1 MQSGLIGQ
9 CDITVIKGK
18 NAPKPT
24 KKHHSATTSERSSR
38 ASYNAEMDKADEMV
52 KREGERDVGQ
62 PALKLC
68 PRCGSMDISARR
80 IDIPGF
86 APEVQ
91 VCNRCGFRSE
101 SAVEVPHPIEYV
113 EEVEED
119 ERLKPKIEEIEK
131 RLQDAVFLK
140 GGKKG
145 KEAKSGKQ
153 QGKQQSKLQAKP
165 QVKVQTAAK
174 SS

>member
-1 MQSGLIGQ
+1 
-9 CDITVIKGK
+9 
-18 NAPKPT
+18 
-24 KKHHSATTSERSSR
+24 
-38 ASYNAEMDKADEMV
+38 MDKADEMV
-52 KREGERDVGQ
+52 KAEGERDKGS

-131 RLQDAVFLK
+131 RLQNAAFLK
-140 GGKKG
+140 GDKKG
-145 KEAKSGKQ
+145 KGAKSGKQ
-153 QGKQQSKLQAKP
+153 QGKQQSKQQAKQ
-165 QVKVQTAAK
+165 QVNAKKAPKPSK
-174 SS
+174 SSGQKAKKKK